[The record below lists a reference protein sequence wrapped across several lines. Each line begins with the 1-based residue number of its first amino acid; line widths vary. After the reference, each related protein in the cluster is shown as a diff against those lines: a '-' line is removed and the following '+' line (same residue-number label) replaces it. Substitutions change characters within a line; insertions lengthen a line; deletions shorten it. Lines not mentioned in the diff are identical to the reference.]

1 MDMRQDRDEHAP
13 QLKQLLRESLAATID
28 GHYSIHSEDPTFH
41 TIQRYPMRTPEDL
54 ALYPEFLPEVL
65 LQWANIDTTTPWK
78 PEDFLV
84 LDLETTG
91 LGRGNILAFMIGLG
105 YWENGEFIVEQ
116 IFLPD
121 PDAEMSSFD
130 RLMELLETRS
140 VLITFN
146 GKTFDIPVLQSRLLY
161 NRLCFDLR
169 SKLHLDLLHI
179 ARRLWKNK
187 IPSCA
192 LETIEFYVMGHIR
205 DQELD
210 IDGGDIPQTYF
221 QYLITGETDL
231 IRRVFIHNQFDV
243 LYTAALF
250 SIVANAVALPIKA
263 GEDPR
268 IDYHAVARLYLSQ
281 NQPDIARNLLVD
293 LMARGFVSAEVAYEL
308 GMVLKRDKDT
318 VGARDCFEI
327 ASGLEHLPA
336 MLEMCM
342 LLEKDKDYG
351 AALVIAERLK
361 RRRLALP
368 LVDAKRIADLD
379 KRITRLHARLDALN
393 KKSAPPAKL

>member
-1 MDMRQDRDEHAP
+1 MDMRQDPDGFAP
-13 QLKQLLRESLAATID
+13 ELKQLLRESLAATLS
-28 GHYSIHSEDPTFH
+28 GHFSAHPQDPTFH
-41 TIQRYPMRTPEDL
+41 VIERYPMRTPEGL
-54 ALYPEFLPEVL
+54 ALYPDSLPEVL
-65 LQWANIDTTTPWK
+65 LKWAKIDTGTAWK

-91 LGRGNILAFMIGLG
+91 LGRGNILAFLMGLG
-105 YWENGEFIVEQ
+105 YWENGEFVVEQ

-121 PDAEMSSFD
+121 PDAEVNSFD

-146 GKTFDIPVLQSRLLY
+146 GKTFDIPVLQSRILY
-161 NRLCFDLR
+161 NRLWLDLR
-169 SKLHLDLLHI
+169 AKEHLDLLHI

-192 LETIEFYVMGHIR
+192 LETIEYYVMGHIR

-221 QYLITGETDL
+221 QYLISGETDL
-231 IRRVFIHNQFDV
+231 IRRVFIHNGFDV

-250 SIVANAVALPIKA
+250 GIIANAVALPLKA

-268 IDYHAVARLYLSQ
+268 IDYHAVAKLYLSQ
-281 NQPDIARNLLVD
+281 GGTDIARNLLVD
-293 LMARGFVSAEVAYEL
+293 LMTSGFVSAEVAYEL
-308 GMVLKRDKDT
+308 GMLLKKDKDT
-318 VGARDCFEI
+318 AGARDCLAI

-336 MLEMCM
+336 MLEMCI
-342 LLEKDKDYG
+342 LLEKDKDYP
-351 AALVIAERLK
+351 AALEIAARLK
-361 RRRLALP
+361 QRRLALP
-368 LVDAKRIADLD
+368 LVDARKLADIDRRILRLQKKLTPGDKAD
-379 KRITRLHARLDALN
+379 
-393 KKSAPPAKL
+393 S

>member
-1 MDMRQDRDEHAP
+1 MDMREDRDSYRGD
-13 QLKQLLRESLAATID
+13 LKQLLRESLMATEP
-28 GHYSIHSEDPTFH
+28 GHFSAHKQDPTFH
-41 TIQRYPMRTPEDL
+41 VLARYPMRTPEGL
-54 ALYPEFLPEVL
+54 ALYPDSLPEVL
-65 LQWANIDTTTPWK
+65 LNWANIDTHTPWH

-105 YWENGEFIVEQ
+105 YWENGEFVVEQ

-121 PDAEMSSFD
+121 PDAEVNSFD

-146 GKTFDIPVLQSRLLY
+146 GKTFDIPVLKSRLLY
-161 NRLCFDLR
+161 NHIWLDFQ
-169 SKLHLDLLHI
+169 SKQHLDLLHI

-192 LETIEFYVMGHIR
+192 LETIEFYVMGHVR

-221 QYLITGETDL
+221 QYLISGETDL
-231 IRRVFIHNQFDV
+231 IHRVFVHNQFDV

-250 SIVANAVALPIKA
+250 AIIANAVSLPVNA

-281 NQPDIARNLLVD
+281 NDVETARNLLVD
-293 LMARGFVSAEVAYEL
+293 LMARGFTSAEVAYEL
-308 GMVLKRDKDT
+308 GMVLKRDKDLE
-318 VGARDCFEI
+318 GARDCFAI

-336 MLEMCM
+336 MLEMSM
-342 LLEKDKDYG
+342 ILEKDKDYP
-351 AALVIAERLK
+351 AALRITERLIQ
-361 RRRLALP
+361 RQLALP
-368 LVDAKRIADLD
+368 LVNANKVASLELRV
-379 KRITRLHARLDALN
+379 TRL
-393 KKSAPPAKL
+393 KTKLWKADKTKP